1 MGLGFDCASK
11 EEIKKILSLG
21 VPPSKII
28 YAHPTKKLSHLKYA
42 AEVGVEMMTF
52 DNELELYKIKE
63 IFPTA
68 KLVLRI
74 KYDDPMSNFPL
85 GGKFGANPDT
95 EVEYL
100 LQKCRLLGLEVI
112 GVSFHIGSGNT
123 HPEVYQKAII
133 AARKVFDT
141 GAELGYQFKLLDI
154 GGGFSGNR
162 GSSISEVGM
171 AINMTIEQYFPD
183 PTIKIIAE
191 PGQYFVISA
200 FTLVTQIHSK
210 KHLTGQ
216 NENESTRIYY
226 TDISIFNSL
235 IIGLYDLYVEIVPMK
250 EAIGAKVYPSIVW
263 GATCDGSDRV
273 SPETVLLP
281 EMEIGEW
288 LAFEEIG
295 AYSLSIAADFNGF
308 ELPHV
313 HAIINRSDW

>member
-1 MGLGFDCASK
+1 MNL
-11 EEIKKILSLG
+11 
-21 VPPSKII
+21 PI
-28 YAHPTKKLSHLKYA
+28 YVKQCFRVMVTLC
-42 AEVGVEMMTF
+42 
-52 DNELELYKIKE
+52 D
-63 IFPTA
+63 IFYTSRTTSTA
-68 KLVLRI
+68 V
-74 KYDDPMSNFPL
+74 
-85 GGKFGANPDT
+85 A
-95 EVEYL
+95 
-100 LQKCRLLGLEVI
+100 Q
-112 GVSFHIGSGNT
+112 
-123 HPEVYQKAII
+123 
-133 AARKVFDT
+133 
-141 GAELGYQFKLLDI
+141 
-154 GGGFSGNR
+154 
-162 GSSISEVGM
+162 VGM